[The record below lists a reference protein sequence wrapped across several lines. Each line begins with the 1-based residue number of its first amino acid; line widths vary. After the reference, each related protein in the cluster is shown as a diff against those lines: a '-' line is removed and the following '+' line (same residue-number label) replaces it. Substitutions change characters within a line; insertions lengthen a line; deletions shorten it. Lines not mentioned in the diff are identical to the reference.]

1 MKVRNMPNGSI
12 LWDGY
17 TILGIKG
24 NTLEEKYGDKY
35 YDCDYIQ
42 EGGNSLDFSL
52 VKREVKFSERR

>member
-24 NTLEEKYGDKY
+24 NTLEEKYGNEF
-35 YDCDYIQ
+35 YDCDCVQ

-52 VKREVKFSERR
+52 IKKRKKV

>member
-1 MKVRNMPNGSI
+1 MKVRDMPDGSI

-35 YDCDYIQ
+35 YDCDCIQ

-52 VKREVKFSERR
+52 IKKRKKV

>member
-1 MKVRNMPNGSI
+1 MKVRDMPDGSI

-24 NTLEEKYGDKY
+24 NTLEEKYGNEF
-35 YDCDYIQ
+35 YDCGCIQ

-52 VKREVKFSERR
+52 IKKRGEV

>member
-1 MKVRNMPNGSI
+1 MKVRDMPDGSI

-24 NTLEEKYGDKY
+24 NTLEEKYGNEFYD
-35 YDCDYIQ
+35 YDCIQ

-52 VKREVKFSERR
+52 IKKRGEV